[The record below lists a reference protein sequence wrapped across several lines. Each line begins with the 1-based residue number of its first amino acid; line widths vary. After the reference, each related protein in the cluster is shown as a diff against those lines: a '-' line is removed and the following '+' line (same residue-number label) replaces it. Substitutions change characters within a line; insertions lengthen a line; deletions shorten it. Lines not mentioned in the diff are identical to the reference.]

1 MPLSRWIANT
11 KRVLAHDTLS
21 DTDFE
26 FQSKFPD
33 GSPDGTP
40 FSAAEMNKII
50 DAVNALE
57 PQVATLTA
65 LNGFSLTNANSPAI
79 AVKIGRVVHV
89 QIGVSQPAISN
100 RTFTQLPAGMYD
112 RKMHVMPATGGDNDQ
127 SYPVSVGGD
136 GRLSFNAA
144 GQKDVYVNASF
155 VLEEE

>member
-11 KRVLAHDTLS
+11 KRVLAKDKKTG
-21 DTDFE
+21 TEYEFE
-26 FQSKFPD
+26 TVFPD
-33 GSPDGTP
+33 GAPDGTA
-40 FSAAEMNKII
+40 FSAVEMNKII
-50 DAVNALE
+50 DAVNAQE
-57 PQVATLTA
+57 PQFASLTA

-79 AVKIGRVVHV
+79 AVRIGRVVHV

-155 VLEEE
+155 VLEE

>member
-11 KRVLAHDTLS
+11 KRVLAKDKKTG
-21 DTDFE
+21 TEYEFE
-26 FQSKFPD
+26 TVFPD
-33 GSPDGTP
+33 GAPDGTP
-40 FSAAEMNKII
+40 FSASEMNKII
-50 DAVNALE
+50 DAVNATE
-57 PQVATLTA
+57 PQFAPLTA
-65 LNGFSLTNANSPAI
+65 LNGFSVTNANSPAI
-79 AVKIGRVVHV
+79 AVRIGRVVHV

-100 RTFTQLPAGMYD
+100 RTFTQLPAGMHD

-155 VLEEE
+155 VLEE